1 MLVYGDAERL
11 VGTGDRIAA
20 VAQAL
25 DAVAER
31 PAGLDR
37 HAALVSA
44 FLAAAEL
51 VQGVADAECEA
62 RGRDAPSEAE
72 AAGMAA
78 LVALAREIDRSWS
91 GGFAAEGAVSPAIA
105 AGLGACRHGAPIRV
119 KAAEGHAFYAL
130 YPETYLEAARRS
142 GLGRTTRVIGIRSI
156 GTGLSALVAAA
167 LGAPLPVTVRPRGHP
182 FRREIVADPALA
194 AAALGS
200 PDAAIAVVDEG
211 PGLSGSSFGAVADW
225 LEGAGIRR
233 ERLHFFPSHD
243 GDPGP
248 HASPRHRASW
258 RAARRFVVGMDALIL
273 AEPSGPH
280 RLHAWVAGLVGSLE
294 GPLQDISG
302 GAWRALGGRDPSGWP
317 AADVQQERRKFLAR
331 ARGKTFLVKFAGLGE
346 AGPRKLGL
354 ARRLSEA
361 GFTPPI
367 VGLRHG
373 FLVERWIEGAR
384 TLRDALPD
392 RDRLVERLGAYLAFR
407 AGAFPAAGLP
417 GATLAELRRMAVH
430 NAGEALGGAAAQAV
444 DRRLAGI
451 ERLEP
456 GLSRVVTDNRL
467 QAHEW
472 LLLPDGRM
480 LKTDAVD
487 HSAAHDLVG
496 CQDIAWDVAGAVH
509 EFGLSA
515 AETDRLGAIIEG
527 QGGVAVDRRLLAAL
541 TLCYPAFR
549 IGACTMAA
557 QAIGGEEAGR
567 LEAEAARH
575 AAALAALL
583 AAPPEAGFVQ
593 APQIRSSTPT
603 QLP

>member
-25 DAVAER
+25 DAVAEM

-91 GGFAAEGAVSPAIA
+91 GGFAARGAVDPAIV

-119 KAAEGHAFYAL
+119 KAAEGYAFYAL

-142 GLGRTTRVIGIRSI
+142 GLGRNARVIGIRSI

-182 FRREIVADPALA
+182 FRREIVADPALVA
-194 AAALGS
+194 AAGS

-243 GDPGP
+243 GDPG
-248 HASPRHRASW
+248 HYASPEHRARW

-273 AEPSGPH
+273 AEPPGPH
-280 RLHAWVAGLVGSLE
+280 RLDAWVADLVGALD

-302 GAWRALGGRDPSGWP
+302 GAWRALGGREPSGWP

-331 ARGKTFLVKFAGLGE
+331 ARGETLLVKFAGLGE
-346 AGPRKLGL
+346 AGPRKLGI

-361 GFTPPI
+361 GFTPPAI
-367 VGLRHG
+367 GLRHG

-392 RDRLVERLGAYLAFR
+392 RGRLVDRIGAYLAFR

-430 NAGEALGGAAAQAV
+430 NTGEALGGAAAQAAE
-444 DRRLAGI
+444 RRLAGI

-456 GLSRVVTDNRL
+456 GLRRIVTDNRL
-467 QAHEW
+467 QPHEW

-515 AETDRLGAIIEG
+515 AETDRLCAIIEA
-527 QGGVAVDRRLLAAL
+527 QGGAAVDRRLLAVLAP
-541 TLCYPAFR
+541 CYVAFR
-549 IGACTMAA
+549 VGACTMAA
-557 QAIGGEEAGR
+557 QAVGGEEAGR

-575 AAALAALL
+575 GATLAALL
-583 AAPPEAGFVQ
+583 AEPGDAGFVQ
-593 APQIRSSTPT
+593 APQVRSSTPT